1 MKISM
6 WSSYYGEIHPEDMVL
21 EYEKHGIAYGELSTE
36 HSALLLDRG
45 DPFEVGKAFKAFAE
59 KHNVTFLQG
68 HLELSTKVCE
78 ESERDYLK
86 KELDLYHAIGITR
99 AVLHVDML
107 ARYGEIPVEEI
118 RQRNL
123 EGIRDLL
130 DHIRG
135 RDTIICLENIHH
147 KCITETIEDIFLLID
162 ALGSDQ
168 IGICLDTGHLNL
180 SEDKDQ
186 VRFIKKAGKRLKALH
201 LADNDGTSD
210 QHLMPTAKGQV
221 DFQAVIKALH
231 DVNYDGLYNF
241 EVPGEREIP
250 LGLRGIKLEYMRD
263 MLRFYWDHC

>member
-6 WSSYYGEIHPEDMVL
+6 WTSYYGEIHPEDMVVEL
-21 EYEKHGIAYGELSTE
+21 EKHGIAYGELSTE
-36 HSALLLDRG
+36 HTALLLERG
-45 DPFEVGKAFKAFAE
+45 DPFQVGRVFKAYADE
-59 KHNVTFLQG
+59 HNVTFLQG
-68 HLELSTKVCE
+68 HLELRTKVCE
-78 ESERDYLK
+78 EEDRVYLK

-107 ARYGEIPVEEI
+107 ARYGQLPVEEI

-130 DHIRG
+130 DHIKG
-135 RDTIICLENIHH
+135 RDTIICLENIHN
-147 KCITETIEDIFLLID
+147 KSITESIEDIFVLID
-162 ALGSDQ
+162 ALNSDQ

-186 VRFIKKAGKRLKALH
+186 IRFIQKAGKRLKALH

-210 QHLMPTAKGQV
+210 QHLMPSAKGQV

-231 DVNYDGLYNF
+231 DINYDGLYNF
-241 EVPGEREIP
+241 EVPGERDVP
-250 LGLRGIKLEYMRD
+250 LGVRGIKLEYMRE
-263 MLRFYWDHC
+263 LLNFYWNHC

>member
-45 DPFEVGKAFKAFAE
+45 DPFEVGKAFRAFAE

-107 ARYGEIPVEEI
+107 ARYGLLPVEEI

-123 EGIRDLL
+123 EGLRDLL
-130 DHIRG
+130 GHIEG
-135 RDTIICLENIHH
+135 RDTVICLENIHN
-147 KCITETIEDIFLLID
+147 KSITESIDDIFLLID
-162 ALGSDQ
+162 RLNSDQ

-186 VRFIKKAGKRLKALH
+186 VKFIEKAGKRLKALH

-221 DFQAVIKALH
+221 DFQAVIRALKGIA
-231 DVNYDGLYNF
+231 YDGLYNF
-241 EVPGEREIP
+241 EVPGERDIS
-250 LGLRGIKLEYMRD
+250 LGLRGIKLEYMRN
-263 MLRFYWDHC
+263 MMNYYWEHC